1 MTQNGP
7 AHPQRVLS
15 IQSHV
20 VHGYVGG
27 KAAVFPLQLLGFD
40 VDIVNT
46 VHFSNHSGYGP
57 GRFGGTKAS
66 AKDLDDLFERLEG
79 NEMIQV
85 NERVITGYVPGPE
98 ALKVI
103 SRFVRR
109 MKEKN
114 KDLIYVLDPVM
125 GDAGK
130 LYVSPE
136 VVPIYKEMLP
146 LATIITPN
154 WFEVE
159 TLTGKKLDSVNGLRD
174 ALRILHEEYNVKDVV
189 VTSIPL
195 IQGEGLERELPED
208 IRRSGVGEGEDNDEV
223 LLCVSS
229 SQREDGKR
237 LTHAMRVRKI
247 EGYFSGVGDLFSALV
262 CGHYRPASITVSSP
276 AAAAASRPQA
286 QMGAATQSILGAVP
300 PNHISMTFARPSPPQ
315 TPIAH
320 ATYMALLKTVHIL
333 RATQDYFV
341 STYSEGEE
349 VNMTDGEKDK
359 LDPMRVVRRMRG
371 RELRLVQCQD
381 VLRRRV
387 FGEFGMRAIGDD
399 GMIYWENFWEDNNN

>member
-1 MTQNGP
+1 MT
-7 AHPQRVLS
+7 QRVLS

-46 VHFSNHSGYGP
+46 VQFSNHSGYGS
-57 GRFGGTKAS
+57 GRFGGTKTS
-66 AKDLDDLFERLEG
+66 PDELQELFQRLEG
-79 NEMIQV
+79 NEMIQID
-85 NERVITGYVPGPE
+85 ERVVTGYVPGPE

-103 SRFVRR
+103 SRFIKKL
-109 MKEKN
+109 KEK
-114 KDLIYVLDPVM
+114 KSDLIYILDPVM
-125 GDAGK
+125 GDSGK

-146 LATIITPN
+146 LASVITPN

-159 TLTGKKLDSVNGLRD
+159 TLTGKKLDSIDNLRS
-174 ALRILHEEYNVKDVV
+174 ALGMLHDDYGVKDVV

-195 IQGEGLERELPED
+195 VQGEGLESELPD
-208 IRRSGVGEGEDNDEV
+208 SVRRSAVGEDGVQENGEW

-229 SQREDGKR
+229 SKVEEGKF

-262 CGHYRPASITVSSP
+262 CGHYRTANPTSASE
-276 AAAAASRPQA
+276 APQNP
-286 QMGAATQSILGAVP
+286 LF
-300 PNHISMTFARPSPPQ
+300 PNVNGGTNGFRMTYAKKSPPQ
-315 TPIAH
+315 TTISQAS
-320 ATYMALLKTVHIL
+320 YFALLKTVHIL
-333 RATQDYFV
+333 RATQDYYV
-341 STYSEGEE
+341 SVYLKDREL
-349 VNMTDGEKDK
+349 NMTDEENDK

-381 VLRRRV
+381 VLRRKV
-387 FGEFGMRAIGDD
+387 LGEFGTRAIGDD
-399 GMIYWENFWEDNNN
+399 GMIYWDDLWKTTGQQ